1 MDSIKAVLSGKIQQY
16 DPGPKANVQCTSDW
30 DYIGCDV

>member
-16 DPGPKANVQCTSDW
+16 DPGPKANVQCTSD
-30 DYIGCDV
+30 